1 MPEPLLGCR
10 REQDAVSARAAARA
24 PRDRCRWRRMPL
36 LLLLLLGVTRLAAD
50 DSRPFYLQITAAG
63 DGHFEIY
70 ARAPTGVDARL
81 LPRVRLPGDCS
92 YADEV
97 PGATAAR
104 FHCQE
109 PLGGRQ
115 LELAYPPGSPAI
127 VSIVRLRAQDGAEQ
141 TRIVHPREPRF
152 AVPQPETQHGVA
164 RDYTVLGVEHIW
176 LGIDHLLFVACLL
189 WIAGSWR
196 RVLVTI
202 TGFTFA
208 HSLTLGLAALGVLR
222 VAVPPV
228 EAAIA
233 LSVLFLAREIARN
246 DRTTLTWRYP
256 IAIAASFGLLHGLGF
271 AAALA
276 EVGLPERHLLTGL
289 LFFNVGVE
297 IGQVIFAGAMLL
309 LFAAVKRLRFKPHG
323 AGETIA
329 SGPALEAVQRPAS
342 YLVGSVAAFW
352 FIERCQGLVG

>member
-1 MPEPLLGCR
+1 MAAQSSGIEIVRLGSAER
-10 REQDAVSARAAARA
+10 WHWLRVS
-24 PRDRCRWRRMPL
+24 L
-36 LLLLLLGVTRLAAD
+36 LLMLWFGAGRLAAD
-50 DSRPFYLQITAAG
+50 DSRPFYLQISEAG
-63 DGHFEIY
+63 DGNFEIY
-70 ARAPTGVDARL
+70 ARAPVGVDARL
-81 LPRVRLPGDCS
+81 LPRVRLPADCA

-104 FHCQE
+104 FRCTE

-127 VSIVRLRAQDGAEQ
+127 ASIIRLRALDGAEQ

-164 RDYTVLGVEHIW
+164 RDYTVLGIEHIW

-202 TGFTFA
+202 TGFTVA
-208 HSLTLGLAALGVLR
+208 HSITLGLAALGVLR
-222 VAVPPV
+222 VPVPPV

-246 DRTTLTWRYP
+246 DRNTLTWRYP

-297 IGQVIFAGAMLL
+297 IGQVIFAGAMLA
-309 LFAAVKRLRFKPHG
+309 LFTAMKRFPIKPRG
-323 AGETIA
+323 AGNPIA
-329 SGPALEAVQRPAS
+329 PGHTLAILQRPAS
-342 YLVGSVAAFW
+342 YLVGSIAAFW